1 MSKPLNDS
9 SSMNISLGT
18 LIQAIAGIGSL
29 VWIYANLSN
38 SIMSIENRLTTIEK
52 DVNANYEWRDNWE
65 NSGILPLDVSQNEK
79 IAYLEKEIERLRNA
93 KLRDKP

>member
-52 DVNANYEWRDNWE
+52 DVNDNYEWRDNWE

-93 KLRDKP
+93 KRD

>member
-1 MSKPLNDS
+1 
-9 SSMNISLGT
+9 
-18 LIQAIAGIGSL
+18 
-29 VWIYANLSN
+29 
-38 SIMSIENRLTTIEK
+38 MSIENRLTTIEK

-93 KLRDKP
+93 KRD